1 MVGLGGL
8 ELLQMLGLSCA
19 LTAVSDHSGLS
30 ANRAGVLNAQSWRLI
45 IVWLANWWGRRSP
58 VLVEARFECWVS
70 GMETPSPHFRDEK
83 SYIGGTAPVPNSTAP
98 LSSVPSACLSVGT
111 KTIAPGL
118 ISLCS
123 EGTSPTIGIFA
134 GMVIFFS
141 PPL

>member
-1 MVGLGGL
+1 VV
-8 ELLQMLGLSCA
+8 EECLSEPGTLVVCIRENEVDDVRA
-19 LTAVSDHSGLS
+19 IGQAMNLFVWDAGKADQRKCDNARVRSSMSTVSFTS
-30 ANRAGVLNAQSWRLI
+30 
-45 IVWLANWWGRRSP
+45 
-58 VLVEARFECWVS
+58 
-70 GMETPSPHFRDEK
+70 PSPHFRDEK
-83 SYIGGTAPVPNSTAP
+83 SYIGGTAPLPNSTAP

>member
-1 MVGLGGL
+1 VEQIAARQRAASDWVKRGYISPNEVDDVRAIGQAMNLFVWDAGKAD
-8 ELLQMLGLSCA
+8 QRKCDKVCHARVRSSMS
-19 LTAVSDHSGLS
+19 TVSFTS
-30 ANRAGVLNAQSWRLI
+30 
-45 IVWLANWWGRRSP
+45 
-58 VLVEARFECWVS
+58 
-70 GMETPSPHFRDEK
+70 PSPHFRDEK
-83 SYIGGTAPVPNSTAP
+83 SYIGGTAPLPNSTAP